1 MTGSRVGFLA
11 ENQLMEEKYYKKI
24 YGKNYEK
31 KKKFIG
37 LKLVDRPL
45 LFANK
50 RDKSDAM
57 KTTQVKE

>member
-1 MTGSRVGFLA
+1 
-11 ENQLMEEKYYKKI
+11 MEEKYYKKI